1 MENYKQTAEELLKF
15 LDKSVSVFHAI
26 GAVKSNLL
34 EDGFEELKEENK
46 WSIQKGG
53 KYFVVRNDS
62 SIIAMHIPT
71 ENPKG
76 FHIVATHGDSPC
88 FKLKEKPEM
97 GVDEKYIKL
106 NTEPYGG
113 MIMSTWMD
121 RPLSIAG
128 RIAVEVEGKI
138 QTRLVQI
145 EEDLLVIPSMAI
157 HMNREANKGMEY
169 NAQVDMLPLFACKSE
184 DQEKLFDK
192 IAAAANVEVED
203 ILGHDLFLYTRDQG
217 RMLGAN
223 GEFLLAPRLD
233 DLMCVHSS
241 IQAFVKTIPNEY
253 ITVCAVFDNEEVGS
267 GTMQGADSTFLED
280 TLSRVVENTYGRDL
294 EYKRLLADSFLISAD
309 NAHALHPNHPEKAD
323 PTNKPYI
330 NGGVVIKFHG
340 SQKYTT
346 DAVSAATIKLL
357 CKKAD
362 VPYQTYTNRSDMAGG
377 STLGNISTSHVSI
390 PSADIGL
397 PQLAMHS
404 AMETAGVKDLQY
416 AVDMFK
422 AFYTE

>member
-1 MENYKQTAEELLKF
+1 MENNKQTAEELLKF

-26 GAVKSNLL
+26 DTVKSNLL
-34 EDGFEELKEENK
+34 DAGFEELKEENK
-46 WSIQKGG
+46 WSIQKDG

-71 ENPKG
+71 RNPKG

-128 RIAVEVEGKI
+128 RIAVEVDGKI

-184 DQEKLFDK
+184 DQEKVLDK
-192 IAAAANVEVED
+192 IAAAANVEIED
-203 ILGHDLFLYTRDQG
+203 ILGHDLFLYTRDKG

-223 GEFLLAPRLD
+223 GEFILAPRLD

-241 IQAFVKTIPNEY
+241 IQAFVETIPNEY

-280 TLSRVVENTYGRDL
+280 TLSRIVESTYGREL

-422 AFYTE
+422 VFYAE

>member
-1 MENYKQTAEELLKF
+1 MENNKQTAEELLKF

-26 GAVKSNLL
+26 DTVKSNLL
-34 EDGFEELKEENK
+34 DAGFEELKEENK
-46 WSIQKGG
+46 WSIQKDG

-71 ENPKG
+71 RNPKG
-76 FHIVATHGDSPC
+76 FHIVATHGDFPC

-128 RIAVEVEGKI
+128 RIAVEVDGKI

-184 DQEKLFDK
+184 DQEKVLDK
-192 IAAAANVEVED
+192 IAAAANVEIED
-203 ILGHDLFLYTRDQG
+203 ILGHDLFLYTRDKG

-223 GEFLLAPRLD
+223 GEFILAPRLD

-241 IQAFVKTIPNEY
+241 IQAFVETIPNEY

-280 TLSRVVENTYGRDL
+280 TLSRIVESTYGREL

-422 AFYTE
+422 VFYAE

>member
-1 MENYKQTAEELLKF
+1 MENNKQTAEELLKF

-26 GAVKSNLL
+26 DTVKSNLL
-34 EDGFEELKEENK
+34 DAGFEELKEENK
-46 WSIQKGG
+46 WSIQKDG

-71 ENPKG
+71 RNPKG

-128 RIAVEVEGKI
+128 RIAVEVDGKI

-184 DQEKLFDK
+184 DQEKVLDK
-192 IAAAANVEVED
+192 IAAAANVEIED
-203 ILGHDLFLYTRDQG
+203 ILGHDLFLYTRDKG

-223 GEFLLAPRLD
+223 GEFILAPRLD

-241 IQAFVKTIPNEY
+241 IQAFVETIPNEY

-280 TLSRVVENTYGRDL
+280 TLSRIVESTYGREL

-362 VPYQTYTNRSDMAGG
+362 VPYQTYNNRSDMAGG

-422 AFYTE
+422 VFYAE